1 MVKYIFFYRNSKFI
15 PYQEVKIQETADQTP
30 AGNIPKTFNVIAK
43 GENTR
48 MCSPGDIVIIQGIF
62 LPTQMDTWLGAMSIV
77 NVRIYFF
84 PKLRVF

>member
-1 MVKYIFFYRNSKFI
+1 MLFHRNSKFI

-30 AGNIPKTFNVIAK
+30 VGNIPRTFNVIAK

-62 LPTQMDTWLGAMSIV
+62 LPSQYETWSGNLTTIHVIFYTNAK
-77 NVRIYFF
+77 F
-84 PKLRVF
+84 